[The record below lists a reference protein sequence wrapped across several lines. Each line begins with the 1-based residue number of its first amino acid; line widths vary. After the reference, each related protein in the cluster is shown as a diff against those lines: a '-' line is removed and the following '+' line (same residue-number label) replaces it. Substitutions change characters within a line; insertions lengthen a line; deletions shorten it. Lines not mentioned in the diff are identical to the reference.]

1 MPSHTCLYKRKA
13 EQYPHQRGRRGYRG
27 GNEDWSDVATSQG
40 LPAARG
46 DSSGFPQQPLK
57 GTPHNISVLTSQ
69 DSVWIFWPLDSERI
83 NVCCFNH

>member
-1 MPSHTCLYKRKA
+1 MTNVFRSDKWGERQKRRSSC
-13 EQYPHQRGRRGYRG
+13 ENG
-27 GNEDWSDVATSQG
+27 GSDWSDVATSQG
-40 LPAARG
+40 MPAARG